1 MDLELDQ
8 QKGLVRIT
16 EGELK
21 LVRDNFQDGVAK
33 IVDFGANRVLLQT
46 EIAHLKHNIAGLDEK
61 INDLNI
67 LIESLRDSSSRWEAT
82 SVDLELKLAEL
93 RKMLNAKRLEHDG
106 LKTSTSQ
113 RIEHLETKLATNDQ
127 ILEKQILQVDELE
140 TRNAQLL
147 EVQVENR
154 KTIADLGNKINFL
167 QSDLNVKI
175 EEYKTVYEKRKV
187 LVTLNNDLKLELKN
201 LKR

>member
-1 MDLELDQ
+1 
-8 QKGLVRIT
+8 
-16 EGELK
+16 
-21 LVRDNFQDGVAK
+21 
-33 IVDFGANRVLLQT
+33 
-46 EIAHLKHNIAGLDEK
+46 
-61 INDLNI
+61 
-67 LIESLRDSSSRWEAT
+67 
-82 SVDLELKLAEL
+82 
-93 RKMLNAKRLEHDG
+93 
-106 LKTSTSQ
+106 
-113 RIEHLETKLATNDQ
+113 
-127 ILEKQILQVDELE
+127 VDELE